1 MTSFQPATESPAGH
15 IGARQARVEDAA
27 LLRGLGCYA
36 DDAKIP
42 PGTLH
47 AAIIRSPR
55 AHARITSV
63 DVSTALL
70 MKGAHGMPVGEEV
83 KRWALPI
90 PVGVRQPMEHWCVAV
105 DKVRYVGEPVAV
117 VIAESRYL
125 AAWLESAV
133 EPWSCC
139 RRVSASPSKV
149 ISHDLRV
156 RTSEL
161 HPGSIVV

>member
-1 MTSFQPATESPAGH
+1 MTSFQPATESQTGH
-15 IGARQARVEDAA
+15 IGARQTRVEDAA

-36 DDAKIP
+36 DDAAIP

-47 AAIIRSPR
+47 AAIIRSPH

-63 DVSTALL
+63 DFSKALL
-70 MKGAHGMPVGEEV
+70 MKGVHGVLVGEDV
-83 KRWALPI
+83 KRWALPF

-125 AAWLESAV
+125 AEDAIEGVRVAV
-133 EPWSCC
+133 SYTHLTLPTK
-139 RRVSASPSKV
+139 A
-149 ISHDLRV
+149 
-156 RTSEL
+156 
-161 HPGSIVV
+161 

>member
-1 MTSFQPATESPAGH
+1 MTSFQPAIESPAGH

-36 DDAKIP
+36 NDAKIP

-117 VIAESRYL
+117 VIAES
-125 AAWLESAV
+125 AV
-133 EPWSCC
+133 ERWSCC